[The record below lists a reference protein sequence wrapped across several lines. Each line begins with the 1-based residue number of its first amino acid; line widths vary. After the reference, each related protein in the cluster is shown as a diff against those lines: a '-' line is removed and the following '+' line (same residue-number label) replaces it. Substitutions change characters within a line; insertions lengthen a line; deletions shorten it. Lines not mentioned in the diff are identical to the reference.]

1 MASAHPFSE
10 FKDSKL
16 GEEIA
21 LAAALVL
28 PVVGLCCLLF
38 PHQAQKALPHLP
50 GIPMVVSGIGILWGL
65 IGLSKATVEFNE
77 IADAIR
83 EKRTLC
89 ALLGGVRIRIG
100 LGRSSHH

>member
-1 MASAHPFSE
+1 M
-10 FKDSKL
+10 
-16 GEEIA
+16 
-21 LAAALVL
+21 L
-28 PVVGLCCLLF
+28 PVVPSSSAKSTAAPARYPDGRIRHQQHSSIAVSLYKRDAESGPASIGGAIVLCVLGAITMT
-38 PHQAQKALPHLP
+38 H
-50 GIPMVVSGIGILWGL
+50 
-65 IGLSKATVEFNE
+65 GLSKATVEFNE

>member
-1 MASAHPFSE
+1 MSLYKRDAESGPASIGGAIILCV
-10 FKDSKL
+10 L
-16 GEEIA
+16 GAITMTH
-21 LAAALVL
+21 
-28 PVVGLCCLLF
+28 GLTSTSF
-38 PHQAQKALPHLP
+38 
-50 GIPMVVSGIGILWGL
+50 IGILWGL